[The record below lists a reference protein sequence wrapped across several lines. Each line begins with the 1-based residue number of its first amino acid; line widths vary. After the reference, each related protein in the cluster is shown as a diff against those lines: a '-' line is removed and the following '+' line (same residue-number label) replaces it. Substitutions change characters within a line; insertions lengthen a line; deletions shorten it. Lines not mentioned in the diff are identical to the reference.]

1 MKSNSLTSLAI
12 LALLSFTVQA
22 ETLNTSLEK
31 CAKIQDDLARLGCFD
46 DLVEH
51 TLVPVNGNAKAS
63 IETPTAKIETLA
75 VPVVTKAT
83 KATKAANFGAEHLKK
98 SNVDEDDLQVVFT
111 VEKLSK
117 DQYGKLRFTFK
128 NGQQWQQT
136 DSTFLSVK
144 VGDSVLLTKGFMNAI
159 YLKKNKPN
167 SSKKIR
173 IKRQK

>member
-1 MKSNSLTSLAI
+1 MKSNSLITLAI
-12 LALLSFTVQA
+12 LALLSLTAQA
-22 ETLNTSLEK
+22 ETLNTSLVK
-31 CAKIQDDLARLGCFD
+31 CAKIQDNLARLGCFD

-51 TLVPVNGNAKAS
+51 ALVPAIGNAKAS
-63 IETPTAKIETLA
+63 VEAPTAKIETLA

-83 KATKAANFGAEHLKK
+83 KAANFGAEHLKK
-98 SNVDEDDLQVVFT
+98 TDVDEADLQVVFT

-136 DSTFLSVK
+136 DSAFLRVK
-144 VGDSVLLTKGFMNAI
+144 VGDSVLLTKGFMNAV